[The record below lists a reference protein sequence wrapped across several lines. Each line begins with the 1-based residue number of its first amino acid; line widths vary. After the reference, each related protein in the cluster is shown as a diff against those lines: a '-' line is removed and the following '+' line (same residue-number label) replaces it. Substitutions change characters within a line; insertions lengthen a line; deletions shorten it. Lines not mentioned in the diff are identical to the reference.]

1 MNTSPER
8 DEKNMAQVTLKH
20 LVIAP
25 LSVESDGNAPT
36 YTAGR
41 KVGHLMKANIS
52 WNRGDVKLY
61 GDDKLVAKDNSVT
74 SGTLS
79 IDTTYLSREDK
90 AMLLDI
96 NTFGTAGTDE
106 PQEYALGGDA
116 SPYVGAGY
124 VWKDNL
130 ISDKPYIAYWYW
142 KVQFSM
148 NEEME
153 TKGESTQYK
162 QPTIEGEVFAIEPDS
177 SLENKFRLEADFATE
192 TAAIAWLNTKA
203 SITTT

>member
-1 MNTSPER
+1 
-8 DEKNMAQVTLKH
+8 MAQVTLKN
-20 LVIAP
+20 LIIAP
-25 LSVESDGNAPT
+25 ITAEAAGALPT
-36 YTAGR
+36 YGTGR
-41 KVGHLMKANIS
+41 KVGHLMKAYIS

-79 IDTTYLSREDK
+79 IDTTYLNRADRN
-90 AMLLDI
+90 MLLDI
-96 NTFGTAGTDE
+96 SESNTPGTGE
-106 PQEYALGGDA
+106 VQEYMLGDKE

-130 ISDKPYIAYWYW
+130 ISDKPFLAYVYM

-162 QPTIEGEVFAIEPDS
+162 QPTIEGEVFAVQPLAN
-177 SLENKFRLEADFATE
+177 LENKFRLEADFATE
-192 TAAIAWLNTKA
+192 AAAIAWVNSKLNYTQP
-203 SITTT
+203 T

>member
-1 MNTSPER
+1 
-8 DEKNMAQVTLKH
+8 MAQVTLKN
-20 LVIAP
+20 LIIAP
-25 LSVESDGNAPT
+25 ITAEANGALPT
-36 YTAGR
+36 YGTGR
-41 KVGHLMKANIS
+41 KVGHLMKANVS
-52 WNRGDVKLY
+52 WNRGDVKMY

-79 IDTTYLSREDK
+79 IDTTYLNRADRN
-90 AMLLDI
+90 MLLDI
-96 NTFGTAGTDE
+96 SESNTPGTGE
-106 PQEYALGGDA
+106 VQEYMLGDKE

-130 ISDKPYIAYWYW
+130 ISDKPFLAYVYM

-162 QPTIEGEVFAIEPDS
+162 QPTIEGEVFAVQPLAN
-177 SLENKFRLEADFATE
+177 LENKFRLEADFATE
-192 TAAIAWLNTKA
+192 AAAIAWVNSKLNYTPP
-203 SITTT
+203 T

>member
-1 MNTSPER
+1 
-8 DEKNMAQVTLKH
+8 MAQVTLKN

-25 LSVESDGNAPT
+25 LSAETAGSAPT
-36 YTAGR
+36 YTAGQ

-61 GDDKLVAKDNSVT
+61 GDDKLVDKDNSIT

-79 IDTTYLSREDK
+79 IDTTYLDRADLLK
-90 AMLLDI
+90 LLDVKAS
-96 NTFGTAGTDE
+96 NTPGTGET
-106 PQEYALGGDA
+106 QEYALGDEA
-116 SPYVGAGY
+116 SPYVGCGY

-130 ISDKPYIAYWYW
+130 KTTNKYTAYWYY

-162 QPTIEGEVFAIEPDS
+162 QPTIEGEVFAVQPLAD
-177 SLENKFRLEADFATE
+177 LKNKFRLEADFATE
-192 TAAIAWLNTKA
+192 TAAIAWLNAKA
-203 SITTT
+203 SISSQSSST

>member
-1 MNTSPER
+1 
-8 DEKNMAQVTLKH
+8 MAQVTLKN

-25 LSVESDGNAPT
+25 LSAETAGSAPT
-36 YTAGR
+36 YTAGQ

-61 GDDKLVAKDNSVT
+61 GDDKLVDKDNSVT

-79 IDTTYLSREDK
+79 IDTTYLSRADLT
-90 AMLLDI
+90 ALLDI
-96 NTFGTAGTDE
+96 SASNTPGTGET
-106 PQEYALGGDA
+106 QEYALGDAA
-116 SPYVGAGY
+116 SPYVGCGY

-130 ISDKPYIAYWYW
+130 RSSTPYTAYWYY

-153 TKGESTQYK
+153 TKGENTAYHN
-162 QPTIEGEVFAIEPDS
+162 PTIEGEVFAVQPLSD
-177 SLENKFRLEADFATE
+177 LTNKFRLEADFATE
-192 TAAIAWLNTKA
+192 TAAIAWLNGKA
-203 SITTT
+203 GIT

>member
-1 MNTSPER
+1 
-8 DEKNMAQVTLKH
+8 MAQVTLKN

-25 LSVESDGNAPT
+25 LSAESDGTLPT

-96 NTFGTAGTDE
+96 TAFGTAGTDE
-106 PQEYALGGDA
+106 PQEYALGDKE
-116 SPYVGAGY
+116 SPYVGCGY

-142 KVQFSM
+142 KTQFSM

-153 TKGESTQYK
+153 TKGENVQYK
-162 QPTIEGEVFAIEPDS
+162 QPTIDGEVFAVVPS
-177 SLENKFRLEADFATE
+177 AAKENKFRLEADFATE
-192 TAAIAWLNTKA
+192 AAAIAWLNAKA

>member
-1 MNTSPER
+1 
-8 DEKNMAQVTLKH
+8 MAQVTLKN

-25 LSVESDGNAPT
+25 LSVESDGSLPT

-52 WNRGDVKLY
+52 WNRGNVKLY

-90 AMLLDI
+90 AMLLDLG
-96 NTFGTAGTDE
+96 TFGTAGTNE
-106 PQEYALGGDA
+106 PQEYALGDEE

-153 TKGESTQYK
+153 TRGENVQYK
-162 QPTIEGEVFAIEPDS
+162 QPTIEGEVFAVKPSDA
-177 SLENKFRLEADFATE
+177 LKNKFRLEADFADE
-192 TAAIAWLNTKA
+192 SSAIAWVNAIACLA
-203 SITTT
+203 TT

>member
-1 MNTSPER
+1 
-8 DEKNMAQVTLKH
+8 MAQVSLKN

-25 LSVESDGNAPT
+25 LSAESAGSAPT
-36 YTAGR
+36 YTAGH

-61 GDDKLVAKDNSVT
+61 GDDKLVDKDNSVT

-79 IDTTYLSREDK
+79 IDTTYLSRADLTT
-90 AMLLDI
+90 LLDI
-96 NTFGTAGTDE
+96 AASNTPGSGET
-106 PQEYALGGDA
+106 QEYALGDQA
-116 SPYVGAGY
+116 SPYVGVGY

-130 ISDKPYIAYWYW
+130 RSSTPYTAYWYY

-162 QPTIEGEVFAIEPDS
+162 QPTIEGTVFAVQPLANLS
-177 SLENKFRLEADFATE
+177 NKFRLEADFATE
-192 TAAIAWLNTKA
+192 TAAIAWLNAKA
-203 SITTT
+203 GITSQGAG

>member
-1 MNTSPER
+1 
-8 DEKNMAQVTLKH
+8 MAQVTLKN

-25 LSVESDGNAPT
+25 LATEGAGSAPT
-36 YTAGR
+36 YTAGH

-61 GDDKLVAKDNSVT
+61 GDDKLVDKDNSVT

-79 IDTTYLSREDK
+79 IDTTYLSRTDITT
-90 AMLLDI
+90 LLDVVAS
-96 NTFGTAGTDE
+96 NTPGTGET
-106 PQEYALGGDA
+106 QEYMLGDAA
-116 SPYVGAGY
+116 SPYVGCGY

-130 ISDKPYIAYWYW
+130 KPSAPYTAYWYF

-153 TKGESTQYK
+153 TKGESTQYNT
-162 QPTIEGEVFAIEPDS
+162 PTIEGEVFAVQP
-177 SLENKFRLEADFATE
+177 LANLKNKFRLEADFTSEAD
-192 TAAIAWLNTKA
+192 AISWLNSKA
-203 SITTT
+203 GITSSQAGT

>member
-1 MNTSPER
+1 
-8 DEKNMAQVTLKH
+8 MAQVTLKN

-25 LSVESDGNAPT
+25 LTAESAGSAPT
-36 YTAGR
+36 YGTGR

-61 GDDKLVAKDNSVT
+61 GDDKLVDKDNSVT

-79 IDTTYLSREDK
+79 IDSTYLSREDRN
-90 AMLLDI
+90 MLLDI
-96 NTFGTAGTDE
+96 SNYNTPGTGEA
-106 PQEYALGGDA
+106 QEYALGDEA

-130 ISDKPYIAYWYW
+130 ISSKPFIAYWYW

-153 TKGESTQYK
+153 TKGESTAYHN
-162 QPTIEGEVFAIEPDS
+162 PTIEGEVFAIQPKAD
-177 SLENKFRLEADFATE
+177 LKNKFRLEADFATE
-192 TAAIAWLNTKA
+192 AEAITWVNAKA
-203 SITTT
+203 GYTPPST

>member
-1 MNTSPER
+1 
-8 DEKNMAQVTLKH
+8 MAQVTLKN
-20 LVIAP
+20 LVVAK
-25 LSVESDGNAPT
+25 LDTESAGSAPT
-36 YTAGR
+36 YTSGK
-41 KVGHLMKANIS
+41 KVGHLMKANVN

-79 IDTTYLSREDK
+79 IDSTYLNRTDRN
-90 AMLLDI
+90 MLLDI
-96 NTFGTAGTDE
+96 TNYNTAGTGE
-106 PQEYALGGDA
+106 TQEYALGDKE
-116 SPYVGAGY
+116 SPYVGCGY

-130 ISDKPYIAYWYW
+130 ISDKPFIAYWYW

-162 QPTIEGEVFAIEPDS
+162 QPTIEGEIFAVQPKSD
-177 SLENKFRLEADFATE
+177 LDNRFRLEADFTDE
-192 TAAIAWLNTKA
+192 TDAIAWLNVKA
-203 SITTT
+203 GIST

>member
-1 MNTSPER
+1 
-8 DEKNMAQVTLKH
+8 MAQVTLKN

-25 LSVESDGNAPT
+25 LATEVDGALPT
-36 YTAGR
+36 YGTGR

-52 WNRGDVKLY
+52 WNRGDVKLF
-61 GDDKLVAKDNSVT
+61 GDDKLVDKDNSVT

-79 IDTTYLSREDK
+79 IDTTYLDREDK
-90 AMLLDI
+90 AMLLDLK
-96 NTFGTAGTDE
+96 TFGTAGTNE
-106 PQEYALGGDA
+106 PQLYALGDKE
-116 SPYVGAGY
+116 SPYVGCGY

-130 ISDKPYIAYWYW
+130 ISDKPFIAYWYW

-162 QPTIEGEVFAIEPDS
+162 QPTIEGEIFAVQPKSD
-177 SLENKFRLEADFATE
+177 LDNRFRLEADFTDE
-192 TAAIAWLNTKA
+192 TDAIAWLNVKA
-203 SITTT
+203 GIST

>member
-1 MNTSPER
+1 
-8 DEKNMAQVTLKH
+8 MAQVTLKN
-20 LVIAP
+20 LIIAP
-25 LSVESDGNAPT
+25 MTAEAAGSLPT
-36 YTAGR
+36 YGTGR

-61 GDDKLVAKDNSVT
+61 GDDKLVDKDNSVT

-79 IDTTYLSREDK
+79 IDSTYLSRADRK
-90 AMLLDI
+90 MILDI
-96 NTFGTAGTDE
+96 VESNTPGTGE
-106 PQEYALGGDA
+106 VQEYMLGDDA

-130 ISDKPYIAYWYW
+130 ISDKPFIAYVYM

-162 QPTIEGEVFAIEPDS
+162 QPTIEGEVFAVQP
-177 SLENKFRLEADFATE
+177 LANLKNKFRLEADFASE
-192 TAAIAWLNTKA
+192 AEAITWVNSKLNYTPP
-203 SITTT
+203 T